1 MLLLIHPVVSY
12 KGEAASEK
20 KQYVYDFAG
29 LLEKEEVAKLEESAQ
44 KYSAKRSTDIIIL
57 TTNDTNGKDIVPFMQ
72 DFYDEMALGYDK
84 PHGNTAILTI
94 DMKNRDLYL
103 AGFYKGKTYL
113 DDRRL
118 DSIRDKITP
127 DLSSGNYFD
136 AFHTFIKTSYKYM
149 GIKPGVNPDNILFNI
164 WFQLLVS
171 IGLAGIVVGMM
182 AYSSGGKVTVN
193 EKTYEATDTSRVLQ
207 RRDQFI
213 RTTTTRIKKPKNNNS
228 GGGKGGGFGGGISRG
243 GHSHSGSRGKF

>member
-1 MLLLIHPVVSY
+1 MLLLIFPIASY
-12 KGEAASEK
+12 KGEAAIET

-29 LLEKEEVAKLEESAQ
+29 LLKKDEITKLEELAQ
-44 KYSAKRSTDIIIL
+44 KFSVKRNTDIIIL
-57 TTNDTNGKDIVPFMQ
+57 TTNDTKGKDIVPYME

-84 PHGNTAILTI
+84 SHGNTAILTI
-94 DMKNRDLYL
+94 DMKGRDVYL
-103 AGFYKGKTYL
+103 AGFYKAEKYL

-127 DLSSGNYFD
+127 DLSSGNYYD

-164 WFQLLVS
+164 WFQISAS
-171 IGLAGIVVGMM
+171 IGLAGIIVGAM
-182 AYSSGGKVTVN
+182 AYNSGGKVTVSA
-193 EKTYEATDTSRVLQ
+193 KTYEATDSSSVLH
-207 RRDQFI
+207 RKDQYI
-213 RTTTTRIKKPKNNNS
+213 RTTTSRIKKPTNNNS
-228 GGGKGGGFGGGISRG
+228 GGGSGGGFGGGISRG